1 MTTAERNRR
10 NASSSTGPRTEE
22 GKAVSSKNAL
32 KTGLTGRTVLLPSD
46 DAVAF
51 EQHVQGYFDEYKP
64 QGLRERELVQSL
76 AETRWRLNRSF
87 ALEAALFSQPAAEEG
102 TPAPSNVQNLI
113 KYEKTLKNLHLQEAR
128 LSRRFEKDIAELREL
143 QQTRLREEMLG
154 RGAAGANANG
164 DPKMASN
171 FQMLKELLAADG
183 FNVPK
188 DSKSS
193 SMRSNWLPGGTTGR

>member
-22 GKAVSSKNAL
+22 GKAISSKNAL

-46 DAVAF
+46 DAAAF
-51 EQHVQGYFDEYKP
+51 AEHVQGYFDEYKP
-64 QGLRERELVQSL
+64 QGLREREIVQSL

-87 ALEAALFSQPAAEEG
+87 ALEAALFSQPAADAEEG
-102 TPAPSNVQNLI
+102 TPAPSNVENLI

-143 QQTRLREEMLG
+143 QQTRLREEMLKPG
-154 RGAAGANANG
+154 TPGTAQNG

-171 FQMLKELLAADG
+171 FQMLKELLAAD
-183 FNVPK
+183 
-188 DSKSS
+188 SKFSPNS
-193 SMRSNWLPGGTTGR
+193 KPFMSPRSRN